1 MKYSI
6 LGLCLL
12 FLASMVFA
20 TDKEDVFGPIP
31 TKPLLSPVALS
42 DNFFIIGAS
51 AQSGNYTLESARM
64 FKKYGG
70 AVVWNGHIENFTDTT
85 FFENMKKE
93 KVPTLNQCW
102 GASFVNYLK
111 ERDALDYTWG
121 DLNLNKKVTD
131 PDSHLLS
138 MSNPATIDLWK
149 EYIKCGIYNGSN
161 GYVFC
166 DQVSP
171 WAFGRGSGGCN
182 PVTIA
187 QFRQDLEG
195 RDKGFV
201 CNIDGEN
208 KTIKFADYAEYYL
221 GFVPEPKSLG
231 LSSWYDYYPTRKAK
245 YDPEGYEKYIID
257 GEHPVEF
264 YFNIDKETKSDFIPE
279 FLLRDMLIHYEYLKF
294 CDALGKEASSLGGVY
309 FPMPN
314 TEDMANGSDLFFLSS
329 LVSIQGNMEEFFPCP
344 VFNDVAYTRLD
355 YLTRNLRNIRGKRF
369 GVVLES
375 GGGGNACPYYEHFV
389 DFMVAYESTLVNRA
403 NMLEGDFWPGLHAD
417 LDPNY
422 PLEEYKKDVAIG
434 ERMKTILSYANGFKY
449 ANEDKG
455 EKLKSSF
462 TTVISRRIFRPWGKE
477 YKTYTYFF
485 GDPNKEIQPDEVLYN
500 SGYVFD
506 TVGFEDAEN
515 LSGEMVI
522 WTANTPTVKKFDT
535 FLRRMK
541 EGFINTG
548 MLVAE
553 GLDTV
558 MDSNMNVV
566 SLQDYFPEFA
576 RELTKADDES
586 VIKVKCRGEE
596 FSIAGN
602 YYKMP
607 QCKVAMVSEE
617 GTPLLYSMKIAKA
630 DMYILPFNPAI
641 KENEGLAKYVYGIVL
656 NRSSILPQWES
667 VNNSSVAVY
676 RNKKGLTVRL
686 RSNYMDRNWSKIY
699 DDPDPLKQRCEYV
712 IGEPTQAKIRV
723 DKPNTN
729 YFVYNY
735 FEGDPEPVVSDEYGF
750 VTVTSPNKS
759 MSLFFIRGVE
769 DIDLFEN
776 LKARREEYNSLLNL
790 EP

>member
-1 MKYSI
+1 MKLYI
-6 LGLCLL
+6 LVLSLL
-12 FLASMVFA
+12 MLVCVVYA
-20 TDKEDVFGPIP
+20 TEKEDIFGPIP
-31 TKPLLSPVALS
+31 EKPMLSGTPLK

-51 AQSGNYTLESARM
+51 VQNGNYAVESARM

-70 AVVWNGHIENFTDTT
+70 AVVWNGHTENFSDVS

-93 KVPTLNQCW
+93 KVPTLVQSW
-102 GASFVNYLK
+102 GFSFLNYLK
-111 ERDALDYTWG
+111 ERDALEYTWG
-121 DLNLNKKVTD
+121 DLNLNKKVTN

-138 MSNPATIDLWK
+138 MSNPVTLDLWK
-149 EYIKCGIYNGSN
+149 EYIKCAIYNGSK

-166 DQVSP
+166 DQVAP
-171 WAFGRGSGGCN
+171 WALGRGSGGCN
-182 PVTIA
+182 PVTIG
-187 QFRQDLEG
+187 QFRQDLSG

-201 CNIDGEN
+201 CNINGEN

-231 LSSWYDYYPTRKAK
+231 LSSWYDYYPTRKAI

-264 YFNIDKETKSDFIPE
+264 YFNVDNETKSDYIPE

-294 CDALGKEASSLGGVY
+294 CDALGKEAASLDGVY

-314 TEDMANGSDLFFLSS
+314 TEDMANGHDLYFLSS
-329 LVSIQGNMEEFFPCP
+329 LVSVQGNLEEYFQCP
-344 VFNDVAYTRLD
+344 LYNDVAYTRLD

-375 GGGGNACPYYEHFV
+375 GAGGNSCPYYEHFV
-389 DFMVAYESTLVNRA
+389 DFIIAYEATLVNRA
-403 NMLEGDFWPGLHAD
+403 NMLEGDFWPGLHAH
-417 LDPNY
+417 LDADY
-422 PLEEYKKDVAIG
+422 PLEEYKKEPQMA
-434 ERMKTILSYANGFKY
+434 ERMKAILSYANGFKY
-449 ANEDKG
+449 ADIDKG
-455 EKLKSSF
+455 EKLKSEF
-462 TTVISRRIFRPWGKE
+462 TTVVSRRIFRPWGKE

-485 GDPNKEIQPDEVLYN
+485 GDPNKDIQPDQVLYN

-515 LSGEMVI
+515 LSGEMVV

-535 FLRRMK
+535 FIRRMK

-553 GLDTV
+553 GLDYV
-558 MDSNMNVV
+558 MDNNMKVV
-566 SLQDYFPEFA
+566 NLSDYFPEFV
-576 RELTKADDES
+576 RELSKSES
-586 VIKVKCRGEE
+586 EENIKVKCGGTEYT
-596 FSIAGN
+596 IAGN

-607 QCKVAMVSEE
+607 QCKVAMLSDER
-617 GTPLLYSMKIAKA
+617 TPLLYSMKIGKA
-630 DMYILPFNPAI
+630 DMYILPFNPALP
-641 KENEGLAKYVYGIVL
+641 ENEGIAKYVYDIVL
-656 NRSSILPQWES
+656 NRSSIMPKWES

-676 RNKKGLTVRL
+676 KNKNGLTVRL
-686 RSNYMDRNWSKIY
+686 RSNYMDKNWAKFMENE
-699 DDPDPLKQRCEYV
+699 DPLKQRCDYI

-729 YFVYNY
+729 YYIYNY
-735 FEGDPEPVVSDEYGF
+735 FDGEPESVVSDENGF
-750 VTVTSPNKS
+750 ITITSGDKS
-759 MSLFFIRGVE
+759 LSLFFIRDFE
-769 DIDLFEN
+769 DNLLFEN
-776 LKARREEYNSLLNL
+776 LKVRREEYNSLLNL